1 MMVSRT
7 TKHRRF
13 ETGGGGGRGG
23 EGRGGVGQVG
33 RVVPR
38 DLKGM
43 ASSCISHTSL
53 CIIWHLY
60 GEWVGT
66 VYFSLACIWGGGVD
80 LAWQRSFCCAV
91 PVHRDVLQFH
101 EV

>member
-13 ETGGGGGRGG
+13 ETGGGGGG

-33 RVVPR
+33 RAVPR

-53 CIIWHLY
+53 CVI
-60 GEWVGT
+60 
-66 VYFSLACIWGGGVD
+66 
-80 LAWQRSFCCAV
+80 
-91 PVHRDVLQFH
+91 
-101 EV
+101 

>member
-13 ETGGGGGRGG
+13 ETGGGGR

-33 RVVPR
+33 RAVPR

-66 VYFSLACIWGGGVD
+66 VYFSLACVWGGGDGFSLVKVI
-80 LAWQRSFCCAV
+80 LLCCAG
-91 PVHRDVLQFH
+91 PP
-101 EV
+101 

>member
-13 ETGGGGGRGG
+13 ETGGGGRG
-23 EGRGGVGQVG
+23 GRGGVGQVG
-33 RVVPR
+33 RAVPR

-53 CIIWHLY
+53 CVI
-60 GEWVGT
+60 
-66 VYFSLACIWGGGVD
+66 
-80 LAWQRSFCCAV
+80 
-91 PVHRDVLQFH
+91 
-101 EV
+101 

>member
-13 ETGGGGGRGG
+13 ETGGGGGGG

-33 RVVPR
+33 RAVPR
-38 DLKGM
+38 DLKEM

-53 CIIWHLY
+53 CVI
-60 GEWVGT
+60 
-66 VYFSLACIWGGGVD
+66 
-80 LAWQRSFCCAV
+80 
-91 PVHRDVLQFH
+91 
-101 EV
+101 

>member
-13 ETGGGGGRGG
+13 ETGGGGGG

-33 RVVPR
+33 RAVPR
-38 DLKGM
+38 DLKEI

-53 CIIWHLY
+53 CVI
-60 GEWVGT
+60 
-66 VYFSLACIWGGGVD
+66 
-80 LAWQRSFCCAV
+80 
-91 PVHRDVLQFH
+91 
-101 EV
+101 

>member
-13 ETGGGGGRGG
+13 ETGGGGGGRGGEGRGG

-33 RVVPR
+33 RAVPR

-53 CIIWHLY
+53 CVI
-60 GEWVGT
+60 
-66 VYFSLACIWGGGVD
+66 
-80 LAWQRSFCCAV
+80 
-91 PVHRDVLQFH
+91 
-101 EV
+101 

>member
-13 ETGGGGGRGG
+13 ETGGGGEGRGG

-33 RVVPR
+33 RAVPR
-38 DLKGM
+38 DLKEM

-53 CIIWHLY
+53 CVI
-60 GEWVGT
+60 
-66 VYFSLACIWGGGVD
+66 
-80 LAWQRSFCCAV
+80 
-91 PVHRDVLQFH
+91 
-101 EV
+101 

>member
-13 ETGGGGGRGG
+13 ETG
-23 EGRGGVGQVG
+23 GGVGQVG

-60 GEWVGT
+60 GDWVGT
-66 VYFSLACIWGGGVD
+66 VYFSLACVWGGGGDGFSLVKVI
-80 LAWQRSFCCAV
+80 LLCCAG
-91 PVHRDVLQFH
+91 PP
-101 EV
+101 

>member
-13 ETGGGGGRGG
+13 ETGGGGEGRGGRGGGEGRGG

-33 RVVPR
+33 RAVPR
-38 DLKGM
+38 DLKEM

-53 CIIWHLY
+53 CVI
-60 GEWVGT
+60 
-66 VYFSLACIWGGGVD
+66 
-80 LAWQRSFCCAV
+80 
-91 PVHRDVLQFH
+91 
-101 EV
+101 

>member
-13 ETGGGGGRGG
+13 ETGGGGERGG

-53 CIIWHLY
+53 CVI
-60 GEWVGT
+60 
-66 VYFSLACIWGGGVD
+66 
-80 LAWQRSFCCAV
+80 
-91 PVHRDVLQFH
+91 
-101 EV
+101 

>member
-13 ETGGGGGRGG
+13 ETGGEGGGEGRGG

-33 RVVPR
+33 RAVPR

-53 CIIWHLY
+53 CVI
-60 GEWVGT
+60 
-66 VYFSLACIWGGGVD
+66 
-80 LAWQRSFCCAV
+80 
-91 PVHRDVLQFH
+91 
-101 EV
+101 

>member
-13 ETGGGGGRGG
+13 ETGGGGGGG

-66 VYFSLACIWGGGVD
+66 VYFSLACVWGGGD
-80 LAWQRSFCCAV
+80 GFSLAKVILLCCAG
-91 PVHRDVLQFH
+91 PP
-101 EV
+101 

>member
-13 ETGGGGGRGG
+13 ETGGGGGEGRGG

-33 RVVPR
+33 RAVPR
-38 DLKGM
+38 DLKEM

-53 CIIWHLY
+53 CVI
-60 GEWVGT
+60 
-66 VYFSLACIWGGGVD
+66 
-80 LAWQRSFCCAV
+80 
-91 PVHRDVLQFH
+91 
-101 EV
+101 